1 MSLPNPSTRCATEI
15 DSFRGYWRH
24 RGFINVIIIIISSS
38 SSSISISVSI
48 IVVVG
53 VVIVVIIN
61 LASVSGI
68 TLSAFLNW
76 PHIGQTIGFVPT
88 TSRSGTCPYH
98 LGHGHISQLPKCLK
112 TTTC

>member
-1 MSLPNPSTRCATEI
+1 MSLPNPSTRCATEP
-15 DSFRGYWRH
+15 DSFRGYWRY
-24 RGFINVIIIIISSS
+24 RCFIVIIIISSS
-38 SSSISISVSI
+38 SSISVSI

-53 VVIVVIIN
+53 VVIVVIII

-68 TLSAFLNW
+68 KLSAFLNW